1 MGKEPSGAQSN
12 EPIFDYKNRPHNA
25 IINSGALM
33 VCSLL
38 IYHGITFPDVI
49 SFFEKATNT

>member
-1 MGKEPSGAQSN
+1 LGKEPSGAQSN